1 MKKLRN
7 VLSFLMIFALVATP
21 ALAGQTLRVVGSWS
35 NLTLYKNLERPFWTE
50 TVPEAL
56 GEDTEIIMT
65 SLDQVNITGAAV
77 LRQMKMGVFDVVH
90 TVADY
95 VVSDC
100 PELAGLDL
108 PALAMDLETAR
119 KVVDAYKPVMDEA
132 LQESFDVKLLAVTP
146 YPAQILF
153 SNENIG
159 SLNDLN
165 GKKIRASGWTTS
177 QFIEALGAAGVTISF
192 SEVAQ
197 SLQRGVVD
205 GAVTG
210 SLSGYNAGWG
220 DVTKFIYPLPI
231 GGWDYVMSV
240 ISLNTWNSMSKEQ
253 QEKLQ
258 ALILE
263 EMEVP
268 GWAVTEEETQ
278 MGIYCLTGSEKCT
291 STPADL
297 DLIEVNPADVELS
310 REILVE
316 KVLPAWAV
324 EAGPEAV
331 RKWNETIGAVVGLE
345 ANAN

>member
-1 MKKLRN
+1 MRKIRN
-7 VLSFLMIFALVATP
+7 VLVLLMIFAFATTP

-56 GEDTEIIMT
+56 GEDIEIIMT
-65 SLDQVNITGAAV
+65 SLDQINITGAAV

-90 TVADY
+90 TCADY

-132 LQESFDVKLLAVTP
+132 LQKCFGGKLLAVTP

-153 SNENIG
+153 SNEKIG
-159 SLNDLN
+159 SLSDLK
-165 GKKIRASGWTTS
+165 GKKIRASGWTTA

-197 SLQRGVVD
+197 ALQRGVVD

-220 DVTKFIYPLPI
+220 DVTKYIYPLPI
-231 GGWDYVMSV
+231 GGWDHVMSV
-240 ISLNTWNSMSKEQ
+240 ISLNTWTAMSQEQ

-258 ALILE
+258 SLILE
-263 EMEVP
+263 KMEVP

-278 MGIYCLTGSEKCT
+278 MGILCLTGSEKCPG
-291 STPADL
+291 TPANL
-297 DLIEVNPADVELS
+297 ELIKIDPADIELS
-310 REILVE
+310 RKILVE
-316 KVLPAWAV
+316 TVLPAWAA

-331 RKWNETIGAVVGLE
+331 KKWNETIGAVVGLE
-345 ANAN
+345 VKTR